1 MRAAAVVLAFGLL
14 IGPAQGAEDVE
25 SVFQRLLQNPSDV
38 ELNLL
43 YARLAEER
51 GELEKALATYERLLL
66 QDPENAT
73 ALAEAARIRGLL
85 EPSRTAYVAILGYR
99 YETNAPHRE
108 EEVSTFGDHSGSAA
122 IIVRD
127 ERVLGDRRIRTTA
140 QLYGDA
146 HVAFQAADL
155 YLVSAQSGPLLLLPD
170 RWQVRPAVALTY
182 AALDREFLFYSAG
195 GILNFEKLGP
205 GILRTLDL
213 RLVFDDY
220 NTEQIGRDAVVFE
233 VAPRFQWTNLAA
245 AATQDVLSITMPR
258 YIFNGARGGGDTGKY
273 RNRYHQ
279 ISAQAEYLYPVYD
292 NVLAGPELTLW
303 RRDYIGHDPDEVED
317 REDRRYA
324 PGAKVIVSE
333 FLRPEVTL
341 VLRYFFENNYS
352 NDAQKRYKNHS
363 LGARVAWEF

>member
-1 MRAAAVVLAFGLL
+1 MVAFGLL
-14 IGPAQGAEDVE
+14 IGQAQGAEDVE

-51 GELEKALATYERLLL
+51 GEPARALATYYRLLL
-66 QDPENAT
+66 LDPENAT
-73 ALAEAARIRGLL
+73 ALAEAVRIRRLL
-85 EPSRTAYVAILGYR
+85 QPSRTEYVAILGYR

-108 EEVSTFGDHSGSAA
+108 EGVSTFGDHSGSAA
-122 IIVRD
+122 ITVRD
-127 ERVLGDRRIRTTA
+127 ERVLGDRRIRTTG
-140 QLYGDA
+140 QLFGNV
-146 HVAFQAADL
+146 HNRFGEGDL
-155 YLVSAQSGPLLLLPD
+155 YLLGAQSGPLFALPD
-170 RWQVRPAVALTY
+170 AWQVRPAVGLSI
-182 AALDREFLFYSAG
+182 AALDRDFLFYSAG
-195 GILNFEKLGP
+195 VVANFEKLGP

-220 NTEQIGRDAVVFE
+220 NNERIGRDAVVFE

-258 YIFNGARGGGDTGKY
+258 YIFNGARGGGDVGKY

-292 NVLAGPELTLW
+292 NVLAGPEVVLW
-303 RRDYIGHDPDEVED
+303 YRDYIGHDPDEVEA

-324 PGAKVIVSE
+324 PGGKVVVSE
-333 FLRPEVTL
+333 FLRPDLTL
-341 VLRYFFENNYS
+341 VLRYFFESNYS
-352 NDAQKRYKNHS
+352 TDPQKRYKNHS
-363 LGARVAWEF
+363 LGVSVAWEF

>member
-14 IGPAQGAEDVE
+14 IGQAQGAEDVE

-51 GELEKALATYERLLL
+51 GELARALATYERLLL

-73 ALAEAARIRGLL
+73 ALAEAARIRRLL
-85 EPSRTAYVAILGYR
+85 EPSRTAYVAILGYQ
-99 YETNAPHRE
+99 YDTNAPHRE
-108 EEVSTFGDHSGSAA
+108 EGVGTFGDHSGSAA
-122 IIVRD
+122 IIVWD
-127 ERVLGDRRIRTTA
+127 ERPLGDRRIRTTA

-155 YLVSAQSGPLLLLPD
+155 YLVSAQSGPLFLLPGL
-170 RWQVRPAVALTY
+170 WQVRPAVALTY
-182 AALDREFLFYSAG
+182 AALDRDFLFYSAG
-195 GILNFEKLGP
+195 VVANFEKIGP
-205 GILRTLDL
+205 GILRTLDF

-220 NTEQIGRDAVVFE
+220 NTEQIGRDATVFE

-245 AATQDVLSITMPR
+245 AATEDLLSISPR
-258 YIFNGARGGGDTGKY
+258 YIFNGAWGGGDTGEY

-279 ISAQAEYLYPVYD
+279 ISARAEYLYPVYD

-303 RRDYIGHDPDEVED
+303 YRDYIGHDPDEVEA

-324 PGAKVIVSE
+324 PGAKVIASE
-333 FLRPEVTL
+333 FLRPDLTL

-352 NDAQKRYKNHS
+352 NDPQKRYKNHS
-363 LGARVAWEF
+363 LRVSVAWEF

>member
-1 MRAAAVVLAFGLL
+1 MLAFGLL
-14 IGPAQGAEDVE
+14 IGQAQGQEDIE
-25 SVFQRLLQNPSDV
+25 STFQRLLQNPSDV

-51 GELEKALATYERLLL
+51 GELARALATYERLLL
-66 QDPENAT
+66 LDPENAT
-73 ALAEAARIRGLL
+73 ALAEAVRIRRLL
-85 EPSRTAYVAILGYR
+85 EPSRTEYVAVLGYQ

-108 EEVSTFGDHSGSAA
+108 EGADRFGDHSGSAA

-127 ERVLGDRRIRTTA
+127 ERTLGDRRIRTTA

-146 HVAFQAADL
+146 HVDFQEADL

-195 GILNFEKLGP
+195 VVANFEKIGP

-213 RLVFDDY
+213 RLALDDY
-220 NTEQIGRDAVVFE
+220 NTDRNGRDATAFGI
-233 VAPRFQWTNLAA
+233 ASRFQWTNLAA
-245 AATQDVLSITMPR
+245 AAAQDVLSISPR
-258 YIFNGARGGGDTGKY
+258 YLFNGARGGGH

-279 ISAQAEYLYPVYD
+279 IGAQAEYLYPVYD

-303 RRDYIGHDPDEVED
+303 YRDYIGHDPDEVNN
-317 REDRRYA
+317 REDKRYA

-341 VLRYFFENNYS
+341 VLRYFFEKNNS
-352 NDAQKRYKNHS
+352 NDPQKKYKNHS
-363 LGARVAWEF
+363 FGVNVAWEF

>member
-1 MRAAAVVLAFGLL
+1 MRAAAVFLAFGLL
-14 IGPAQGAEDVE
+14 IGSAQGAEDIE

-51 GELEKALATYERLLL
+51 GELARALATYERLLL

-73 ALAEAARIRGLL
+73 ALAEVARIRRLL
-85 EPSRTAYVAILGYR
+85 QPSRTEYVAILGYR

-155 YLVSAQSGPLLLLPD
+155 YLVSAQSGPLFLLPD

-195 GILNFEKLGP
+195 VIVNFEKLGP

-213 RLVFDDY
+213 RLALEDY
-220 NTEQIGRDAVVFE
+220 NTERTGRDTTVFG

-245 AATQDVLSITMPR
+245 AATQDVLSISPR

-292 NVLAGPELTLW
+292 NVLAGPELVLW
-303 RRDYIGHDPDEVED
+303 YRDYIGHDPDEVED

-324 PGAKVIVSE
+324 PGAKVVVSE

-352 NDAQKRYKNHS
+352 NDPQKRYKNHS
-363 LGARVAWEF
+363 FGVNVAWEF